1 MKHLLLVMTA
11 AALMCSQQ
19 TKAQSQVKNLYT
31 ENASLKVEQ
40 VTDMEHAVRIN
51 RYLFAG
57 YNTLCLPMSLS
68 ATQLEQAAEGIT
80 VERLSAIRQEGN
92 ILCLYFTDCTS
103 EGIEAGVPYLINSP
117 KSQYLRAQNTDAS
130 STGIEIK
137 TIRMNDGQGNQVAF
151 SSSWDARTK
160 EGLYGIPAK
169 QNVTPLESI
178 LVRTTGDLSFLP
190 TRCGFNWE
198 QQSGSAPSLE
208 IKHVSAS
215 DITAIKSLLMED
227 ANQSTEAYDL
237 SGRKIAGKSQ
247 RGLYIQNGKKVVR

>member
-169 QNVTPLESI
+169 QNITPLESI

-198 QQSGSAPSLE
+198 QQSGSATSLE

>member
-1 MKHLLLVMTA
+1 MTA

-169 QNVTPLESI
+169 QNITPLESI

-198 QQSGSAPSLE
+198 QQSGSATSLE

>member
-198 QQSGSAPSLE
+198 QQSGSATSLE